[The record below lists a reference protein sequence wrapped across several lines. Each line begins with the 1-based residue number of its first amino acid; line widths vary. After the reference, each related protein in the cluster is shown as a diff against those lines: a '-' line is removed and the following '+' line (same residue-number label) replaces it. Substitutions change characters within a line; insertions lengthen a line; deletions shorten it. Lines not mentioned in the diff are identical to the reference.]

1 MPQATIS
8 ASRIHYQTATRRQ
21 DIDPEVKPALE
32 RMEHLKK
39 TDPRRRRLRN
49 TVVQRALPLADRLAR
64 RFEHRG
70 QPLEDLTQVARLG
83 LINAVD
89 NYSCERGKGFTRF
102 AVPSI
107 LGELK
112 RHFRDKGWLVRVPRR
127 LQETRLAY
135 NEATKVLTQRL
146 GRSPTL
152 EDYADYLEVP
162 VEQVREGIEC
172 ASAYDGVSLQTPAHR
187 DSAEELADSIG
198 GFDPALK
205 CAEARQLLRP
215 AVRNLPERERRILAL
230 RFVEDLHQSEIAN
243 RVGLSQMHVSRLLRQ
258 TLGKLRERIDA

>member
-1 MPQATIS
+1 MRNATLSRTRTQPTPARREDLDPQ
-8 ASRIHYQTATRRQ
+8 
-21 DIDPEVKPALE
+21 VKPVLE
-32 RMEHLKK
+32 RMERLKK
-39 TDPRRRRLRN
+39 TDPRRRALRN

-89 NYSCERGKGFTRF
+89 NFKCGRGGGFTHF

-127 LQETRLAY
+127 LQETRLAF
-135 NEATKVLTQRL
+135 NEASKDLSQRL

-152 EDYADYLEVP
+152 EDYAEYLSMP
-162 VEQVREGIEC
+162 VEQSAPAST
-172 ASAYDGVSLQTPAHR
+172 ASAPTRACRCTHR
-187 DSAEELADSIG
+187 RTAS
-198 GFDPALK
+198 
-205 CAEARQLLRP
+205 RR
-215 AVRNLPERERRILAL
+215 RN
-230 RFVEDLHQSEIAN
+230 
-243 RVGLSQMHVSRLLRQ
+243 
-258 TLGKLRERIDA
+258 